1 MLRKTIY
8 TLVITFIVFITLY
21 MSTSLAK
28 AVIPVLP
35 SSNVY
40 DPSHYLTSFS
50 EDRLQEHNDASE
62 TQIRVYISDGLYG
75 EDIDEFAKEVSKVWM
90 QSRKKDEKA
99 ITIVL
104 SIDDHRAKL
113 VESPALKD
121 TLSDLG
127 KDHII
132 DNLQK
137 KMRQKAYDK
146 MITEAIYDINKEVTN
161 PSRVFKWGNSSFRLH
176 LDGTL
181 ALFALYGT
189 FVVLLVLV
197 VKQFVGTSVKSL
209 HMGQFE
215 FDIMTNRWSSKRV
228 PLVPDDWSFDTYLQ
242 TDDEGEA

>member
-8 TLVITFIVFITLY
+8 TLVITFISFVTFY
-21 MSTSLAK
+21 ASTSFAK
-28 AVIPVLP
+28 AVIPALP

-50 EDRLQEHNDASE
+50 EDRLQEHNDTSD

-104 SIDDHRAKL
+104 SIEENRAKL
-113 VESPALKD
+113 VESPALEG
-121 TLSDLG
+121 TLSELG

-137 KMRQKAYDK
+137 KMHQKAYDK

-161 PSRVFKWGNSSFRLH
+161 PSRVFKWGNSSFRLR
-176 LDGTL
+176 LEGAL
-181 ALFALYGT
+181 ALFVLYGT

-197 VKQFVGTSVKSL
+197 VKQFVGTNIKSL
-209 HMGQFE
+209 RMGQFE
-215 FDIMTNRWSSKRV
+215 FDVMTNRWSSKRV
-228 PLVPDDWSFDTYLQ
+228 PPIPDDWSFDTYLQ
-242 TDDEGEA
+242 ADDEGEV

>member
-1 MLRKTIY
+1 MSRKIIY
-8 TLVITFIVFITLY
+8 SSVIIFISFIIFY
-21 MSTSLAK
+21 VSTSLAK
-28 AVIPVLP
+28 AMIPALP

-40 DPSHYLTSFS
+40 DPSNYLTSFS
-50 EDRLQEHNDASE
+50 EDRLQEHNDTSD
-62 TQIRVYISDGLYG
+62 TQIRVYIADGLYG
-75 EDIDEFAKEVSKVWM
+75 EDIDELAKEVSKVWM

-104 SIDDHRAKL
+104 SIDEHHAKL
-113 VESPALKD
+113 VESPALEG
-121 TLSDLG
+121 TLSELG

-146 MITEAIYDINKEVTN
+146 MIIEAIYDINKEVTN
-161 PSRVFKWGNSSFRLH
+161 PSRVFKLGNSSFRLR
-176 LDGTL
+176 LEGTL
-181 ALFALYGT
+181 ALFVLYGT

-197 VKQFVGTSVKSL
+197 VKQFVGANVKSL

-228 PLVPDDWSFDTYLQ
+228 PTVPDDWSFDAHLQ
-242 TDDEGEA
+242 TDSEGEV